1 MVYLLTNIS
10 LPLIFLVVLISL
22 KTKQNKYNNSN
33 KKQHQDQIEATSIPL
48 PAVGSVLNQIIKKQ
62 YKSSLF
68 FEFQNNVF
76 ITMYNKEIL
85 FLFCSLLRRARAA
98 YFMWQMTT
106 SLCSSGEKVCL
117 LGTPLYS
124 FPSFWSNVYEGQNQ
138 YPW

>member
-76 ITMYNKEIL
+76 ITREQKRNTIS
-85 FLFCSLLRRARAA
+85 FLF
-98 YFMWQMTT
+98 
-106 SLCSSGEKVCL
+106 
-117 LGTPLYS
+117 PLEES
-124 FPSFWSNVYEGQNQ
+124 
-138 YPW
+138 